1 MKKENIHP
9 SQPAPHGLIWI
20 RGRIA
25 QINLCLFLALF
36 IAAISTAN
44 AQVSSVVFEDD
55 FSSDTID
62 PAKYTSNAPFFEG
75 GEGDIHAEAGEGV
88 MRFVGETSQ
97 QWWSGG
103 TLKVNET
110 YAASQDAPVTLTIDR
125 VAENGQG
132 SASRSALWI
141 HDETENSYVLFA
153 DVRGEGGWRY
163 NRKIGQDGDV
173 PTGGGNNMAS
183 FDGEAF
189 DDGGLHEMS
198 IVANGSTVQLI
209 LDGQVGAEVPFP
221 FNNVVFQ
228 FGSYARANNDTADTT
243 WDNLQ
248 ISAVL
253 STAVVFEDDFS
264 SGSID
269 PAKFESAE
277 PFFEGGVG
285 NIHAEADGG
294 VMRFV
299 GETTQQ
305 WWSGGTLRLKD
316 SFNATAD
323 SPVTLSIDRVE
334 EDGQGSA
341 SRSALW
347 IFDESESSYVLFAD
361 VRGEGGWRY
370 NRKIGQDGDVPTGG
384 GNNMASFDGA
394 AFDDGGL
401 HNMSMVANGSTV
413 QLLLDGVVGA
423 EVAFPFSPVVF
434 HFGSFARANNDTAN
448 TAWDNLKV
456 EAVPQQSNVVFSD
469 DFASDSIDSARYEQA
484 TPFFEGGVGDIHGE
498 AGDGVMRFVGTTTQQ
513 WWSGGTLRVTQPF
526 EPSDSETITLSID
539 RVAEA
544 GLGSASRSAVWIYDE
559 TETNYV
565 LFADVRGEG
574 GWRYNRKIGQD
585 GDVPTG
591 GGNNMAAFDGEAFDD
606 GGLHTMTMEAN
617 GSTVKLILD
626 GIEGAEVSFPFSPV
640 IFHFGAFARAND
652 DTADTTWDNLI
663 IESEGG
669 ATFSPSGIGV
679 RKGQTSQPVTVRIP
693 QGLNSQKSISVK
705 VSSDDPSIA
714 IPQGGSN
721 GSLNLM
727 FAAGGPNTVTFQI
740 VGQDLGGTQFSLTSS
755 DIAAGNKLDVAVISD
770 PGVLLTEAFAGNS
783 INSSLFEISEEGFGN
798 GLGDF
803 TVEQNNGQL
812 EISGFADGDTWPGAS
827 LKTKNSYL
835 ATEDLNLVVE
845 VDRVA
850 MDQFGEAGRT
860 GVFLTNA
867 DRTRF
872 VFFSQQVEI
881 DDDAFWRVNVNPGS
895 PGGGGAVIP
904 GFGPMEDLGK
914 HTMKL
919 VANGS
924 SVEVFLDG
932 VSGGSFPFEL
942 SAGIFVELGAYAQ
955 FMDEDVSGEFDNLS
969 IENVLPCVEGS
980 PSSVLITRAEN
991 QEITVTVPRLAN
1003 DAADISVTIKS
1014 NNPDVAIPAGGS
1026 NGSITLTFPS
1036 GSSNSQTFT
1045 AIPTGLGAAEFSVST
1060 DADVCVAGSISVEV
1074 ISIPEVFLTDDFS
1087 GDSVD
1092 TAKWRVDETPLNESG
1107 TLKPA
1112 PQSFIE
1118 IQNGEVVIH
1127 VEAETPAWP
1136 GMALLTVDTYSAS
1149 LTEPLTFEL
1158 DRKMVD
1164 FVLSSGVSSE
1174 SRTGMWAMNANGDHV
1189 FFVDHTTHDARNFG
1203 WRYNRRPGADDNEEI
1218 GNGINIPAFDGGSFD
1233 NRGDHRMKLVLNG
1246 STAKLFLDD
1255 VFGIEVEFPYSE
1267 GITLGFGSYADDVGP
1282 ADPETGEPLGNQTTG
1297 NFDNALITGGSVPFV
1312 EQGNITGFTIQEG
1325 NLVIEW
1331 SGNQLLESTSVT
1343 GPFAPVAGAV
1353 PPNSSIPIEDGA
1365 RFFIAE

>member
-1 MKKENIHP
+1 M
-9 SQPAPHGLIWI
+9 ARRGLTWI
-20 RGRIA
+20 RGRVA
-25 QINLCLFLALF
+25 NASLYLFLAVL
-36 IAAISTAN
+36 ISAISTAN

-55 FSSDTID
+55 FSSDAID
-62 PAKYTSNAPFFEG
+62 PADYTPNAPFFEG
-75 GEGDIHAEAGEGV
+75 GEGDIHAEAGDGV
-88 MRFVGETSQ
+88 MRFVGETTQ

-103 TLKVNET
+103 TLKINET
-110 YAASQDAPVTLTIDR
+110 YTASQDAPVSITIDR

-132 SASRSALWI
+132 TASRSALWI
-141 HDETENSYVLFA
+141 HDETETNYVLFADVRGEGGWRYNRKIGQDGDVPTGGGNNIAAFDGAAFDDGGLHEMSIVANGSTVQLLLDGQVGAEVPFPFNNVIFQFGSYARANNDTADTTWDNLKISTVLSTAVVFEDDFSSGTIDPAKFEAAVPFFEGGEGNIQAEAGDGVMRFVGETTQQWWSGGTLKLKDSFKATADSPVTLTIDRVEEGGQGTASRSALWIFDETESNYVLFA

-173 PTGGGNNMAS
+173 PTGGGNNMA
-183 FDGEAF
+183 A
-189 DDGGLHEMS
+189 
-198 IVANGSTVQLI
+198 
-209 LDGQVGAEVPFP
+209 
-221 FNNVVFQ
+221 
-228 FGSYARANNDTADTT
+228 
-243 WDNLQ
+243 
-248 ISAVL
+248 
-253 STAVVFEDDFS
+253 
-264 SGSID
+264 
-269 PAKFESAE
+269 
-277 PFFEGGVG
+277 
-285 NIHAEADGG
+285 
-294 VMRFV
+294 
-299 GETTQQ
+299 
-305 WWSGGTLRLKD
+305 
-316 SFNATAD
+316 
-323 SPVTLSIDRVE
+323 
-334 EDGQGSA
+334 
-341 SRSALW
+341 
-347 IFDESESSYVLFAD
+347 
-361 VRGEGGWRY
+361 
-370 NRKIGQDGDVPTGG
+370 
-384 GNNMASFDGA
+384 FDGA

-401 HNMSMVANGSTV
+401 HTMTMVANGSTV
-413 QLLLDGVVGA
+413 KLILDGVEGA
-423 EVAFPFSPVVF
+423 EVAFPFSPVIF
-434 HFGSFARANNDTAN
+434 HFGAFARANNDTAN

-456 EAVPQQSNVVFSD
+456 EAVPQQTNVVFSD
-469 DFASDSIDSARYEQA
+469 DFSADAIDPTDYEQA

-513 WWSGGTLRVTQPF
+513 WWSGGTLRLTQPF

-544 GLGSASRSAVWIYDE
+544 GQGTASRSALWIYDE

-591 GGNNMAAFDGEAFDD
+591 GGNNIAAFDGEAFDD

-626 GIEGAEVSFPFSPV
+626 GIEGAEVAFPFSPV
-640 IFHFGAFARAND
+640 IFHFGAFARANN
-652 DTADTTWDNLI
+652 DTADTTWDNLV

-679 RKGQTSQPVTVRIP
+679 RKGQISQPVTIRIP
-693 QGLNSQKSISVK
+693 QGLNSKKSISVR
-705 VSSDDPSIA
+705 VVSDDPSIA
-714 IPQGGSN
+714 VPEGGSN
-721 GSLNLM
+721 GSLDLT
-727 FAAGGPNTVTFQI
+727 FAAGGPNTVSFQI
-740 VGQDLGGTQFSLTSS
+740 SGQDLGGTQFSLTSS
-755 DIAAGNKLDVAVISD
+755 EIAAGNKLDVAVISD
-770 PGVLLTEAFAGNS
+770 PGVLLTEDFAGNS
-783 INSSLFEISEEGFGN
+783 IDSSLFEISDEGFGN
-798 GLGDF
+798 GVGDF
-803 TVEQNNGQL
+803 TVEQDGGTL
-812 EISGFADGDTWPGAS
+812 KISGFADGDTWPGAS
-827 LKTKNSYL
+827 LKTKSSYL

-850 MDQFGEAGRT
+850 MDQFGTAGRS

-867 DRTRF
+867 DRSRF
-872 VFFSQQVEI
+872 VFFSQQLE
-881 DDDAFWRVNVNPGS
+881 DNDNAFWRVNVNPGS
-895 PGGGGAVIP
+895 PAGGGAVIP
-904 GFGPMEDLGK
+904 AFGPMEDLGK

-932 VSGGSFPFEL
+932 VSGGTFPFEL

-955 FMDEDVSGEFDNLS
+955 FLDEDVSGEFDNLS
-969 IENVLPCVEGS
+969 IENVLPCISAS

-991 QEITVTVPRLAN
+991 QEVTVTVPRLAI
-1003 DAADISVTIKS
+1003 DAADVSVTIIS

-1026 NGSITLTFPS
+1026 NGSITLSFPA
-1036 GSSNSQTFT
+1036 GSPNSQTFT
-1045 AIPTGLGAAEFSVST
+1045 TIPTGLGAAEFAVST
-1060 DADVCVAGSISVEV
+1060 DADLCVAGPISVEV
-1074 ISIPEVFLTDDFS
+1074 ISIPEVFLTDSFA

-1092 TAKWRVDETPLNESG
+1092 TSKWRVDETPYNESG

-1112 PQSFIE
+1112 PASFIE

-1149 LTEPLTFEL
+1149 QTEPLTFEL

-1164 FVLSSGVSSE
+1164 FVLASGVSSE
-1174 SRTGMWAMNANGDHV
+1174 SRTGIWAINADGDYV

-1203 WRYNRRPGADDNEEI
+1203 WRYNRRPGADDNEAT
-1218 GNGINIPAFDGGSFD
+1218 GDGINIPAFDGGAFD

-1255 VFGIEVEFPYSE
+1255 VFGAEVEFPYSE

-1282 ADPETGEPLGNQTTG
+1282 ADPETGEILGNQTTG
-1297 NFDNALITGGSVPFV
+1297 VYDNALITGGSVPFV

-1331 SGNQLLESTSVT
+1331 TGNQLLESTSVT
-1343 GPFAPVAGAV
+1343 GPFTPVAGAE
-1353 PPNSSIPIEDGA
+1353 PPNSSIPIEDGD